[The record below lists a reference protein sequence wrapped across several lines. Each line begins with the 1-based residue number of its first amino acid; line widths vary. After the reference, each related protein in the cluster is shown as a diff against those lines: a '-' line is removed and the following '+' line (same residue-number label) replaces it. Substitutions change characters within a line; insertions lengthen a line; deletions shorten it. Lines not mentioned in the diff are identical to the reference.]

1 MTTGEVRVLETDA
14 VMFAADLAQNNS
26 AEIAE
31 KQISDSIKLDEK
43 TNKIKTESRF
53 ARLKK
58 SLRKKSVSIL

>member
-1 MTTGEVRVLETDA
+1 MTTAKARVLETDA
-14 VMFAADLAQNNS
+14 VIFSTDLITDNLKNDAEMQTAAQ
-26 AEIAE
+26 
-31 KQISDSIKLDEK
+31 IKLEEE